1 MNFLVVNGFWTKLWC
16 ANSPQ
21 IYIVFFLPFIF
32 ISWRLITLQYCSG
45 FSHTLT
51 WISYGFTCIPHPDRP
66 SRLPPHPIVFKRT
79 PSRQKRQS
87 MKWDKIFANH
97 ICDKRLISRIYK
109 EFLQLNNKT
118 QFLKWVEYLNRYILK
133 KDIQIANKHMKICS
147 TSLIIQFSSVT
158 QLRLTLCDPMD
169 CSMPGFPVHQQLLG
183 LTQTHVHRVSD
194 ASQPSHPL
202 SFPSPPAFNLSQHR
216 GLFQWVS
223 SSHQVAKVL
232 DFQLQHQSF
241 Q

>member
-1 MNFLVVNGFWTKLWC
+1 MGYFGFCQKSGCLLRNLSVPAHLSPITVAIADQPYWHESLIDLLTASEDLALCLTPVRSSKKMCMGQMNFLVVNGFWTKLWC

-21 IYIVFFLPFIF
+21 IYIVFFFLPFIF

-118 QFLKWVEYLNRYILK
+118 QFLKWVEYLNRYILSK
-133 KDIQIANKHMKICS
+133 YLLCLQGYYISICW
-147 TSLIIQFSSVT
+147 
-158 QLRLTLCDPMD
+158 M
-169 CSMPGFPVHQQLLG
+169 
-183 LTQTHVHRVSD
+183 
-194 ASQPSHPL
+194 
-202 SFPSPPAFNLSQHR
+202 R
-216 GLFQWVS
+216 GWKEQ
-223 SSHQVAKVL
+223 
-232 DFQLQHQSF
+232 
-241 Q
+241 